1 MGLLPWLKATDTEA
15 AACVDM
21 RLNCNYVNEMFMN
34 GFHLR
39 AQDWIAIVYHF
50 PLCLARFA
58 EVPKM

>member
-21 RLNCNYVNEMFMN
+21 RLDCNYVNEMFMN
-34 GFHLR
+34 GFHMR

-50 PLCLARFA
+50 PC
-58 EVPKM
+58 V